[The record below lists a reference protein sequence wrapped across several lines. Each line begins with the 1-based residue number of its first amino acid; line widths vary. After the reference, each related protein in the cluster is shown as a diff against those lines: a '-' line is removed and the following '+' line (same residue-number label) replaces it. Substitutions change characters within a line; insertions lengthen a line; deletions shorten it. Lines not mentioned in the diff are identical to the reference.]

1 MPIIPWRPFG
11 DMDKFFDEDDLFLTA
26 MPQIKAMQP
35 AMDVYE
41 KNGKVIAELNIPG
54 IDPDKI
60 DVSVKNQVLQVSGM
74 MEEEKEEEGKDYW
87 RKEIRKGSFQR
98 MTRLPSP
105 VDESKTEATY
115 EKGVLK
121 VEMPKA
127 EKKVEEKSKI
137 KVKAK

>member
-54 IDPDKI
+54 INPDKI
-60 DVSVKNQVLQVSGM
+60 DVSVKNQVLQVSGT
-74 MEEEKEEEGKDYW
+74 MEEEKEEGKDYW
-87 RKEIRKGSFQR
+87 RKEIKKGSFQR

-105 VDESKTEATY
+105 VDESKTEAIY

-121 VEMPKA
+121 IEMPKA
-127 EKKVEEKSKI
+127 EKKAEEKSKI
-137 KVKAK
+137 KVKSK